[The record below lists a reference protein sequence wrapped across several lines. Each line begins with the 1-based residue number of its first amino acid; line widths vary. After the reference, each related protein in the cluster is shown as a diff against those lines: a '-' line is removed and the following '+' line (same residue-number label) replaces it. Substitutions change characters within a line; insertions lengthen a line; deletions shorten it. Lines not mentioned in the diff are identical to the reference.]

1 MAPYATVERVADAA
15 AHAVRRSHTQAFPRR
30 HGSDQPEAG
39 LLMWVRLPGEQ
50 STDTLFESALSE
62 GIRICPGSIFSN
74 TNKFGD
80 CPRLSYGM
88 PFDARIE
95 SALKTL
101 ARLACEA

>member
-1 MAPYATVERVADAA
+1 MRRLNALLTQQRTQFVEAILK
-15 AHAVRRSHTQAFPRR
+15 HFPA
-30 HGSDQPEAG
+30 GTEVTQPEAG
-39 LLMWVRLPGEQ
+39 LLGWVRLPGEL

-80 CPRLSYGM
+80 WLRLSYGM

-101 ARLACEA
+101 ARLAREA